1 MKNLM
6 KLREKSNLSI
16 SKLAINLNANY
27 NTDIRIC
34 QIWDWENGYR
44 NVSNKNASI
53 LADYFNVSEKEFMHQ
68 F

>member
-1 MKNLM
+1 MLSDLM
-6 KLREKSNLSI
+6 ELREKSNLSI

-53 LADYFNVSEKEFMHQ
+53 LADYFNVSEKEFMH
-68 F
+68 

>member
-6 KLREKSNLSI
+6 ELREKSNLSI
-16 SKLAINLNANY
+16 SKIAINLNANY

-53 LADYFNVSEKEFMHQ
+53 LADYFNVSEKEFMH
-68 F
+68 

>member
-6 KLREKSNLSI
+6 ELREKSNLSI

-53 LADYFNVSEKEFMHQ
+53 LADYFNVSEKEFMH
-68 F
+68 

>member
-1 MKNLM
+1 ME
-6 KLREKSNLSI
+6 LREKSNLSI

-53 LADYFNVSEKEFMHQ
+53 LADYFNVSEKEFMN
-68 F
+68 

>member
-6 KLREKSNLSI
+6 ELREKSNLSI

-44 NVSNKNASI
+44 NVSNKNISI
-53 LADYFNVSEKEFMHQ
+53 LADYFNVSEKEFMN
-68 F
+68 

>member
-6 KLREKSNLSI
+6 ELREKSNLSI

-53 LADYFNVSEKEFMHQ
+53 LADYFNVSEKEFKN
-68 F
+68 

>member
-6 KLREKSNLSI
+6 ELREKSNLSI

-53 LADYFNVSEKEFMHQ
+53 LA
-68 F
+68 

>member
-6 KLREKSNLSI
+6 ELREKSNLSI

-53 LADYFNVSEKEFMHQ
+53 LADYFSVSEKEFMH
-68 F
+68 

>member
-6 KLREKSNLSI
+6 ELREKSNLSI

-34 QIWDWENGYR
+34 QIWDLENGYR

-53 LADYFNVSEKEFMHQ
+53 LADYFNVSEKEFMN
-68 F
+68 

>member
-6 KLREKSNLSI
+6 ELREKSNLSI

-27 NTDIRIC
+27 DTDIRIC

-53 LADYFNVSEKEFMHQ
+53 LADYFNVSENEFIQ
-68 F
+68 

>member
-6 KLREKSNLSI
+6 ELHEKSNLSI

-53 LADYFNVSEKEFMHQ
+53 LADYFNVSEKEFMN
-68 F
+68 

>member
-1 MKNLM
+1 MKNPM
-6 KLREKSNLSI
+6 ELREKSNLSI

-53 LADYFNVSEKEFMHQ
+53 LADYFNVSEKEFMN
-68 F
+68 

>member
-6 KLREKSNLSI
+6 ELREKSNLSI

-34 QIWDWENGYR
+34 QIWDW
-44 NVSNKNASI
+44 
-53 LADYFNVSEKEFMHQ
+53 
-68 F
+68 

>member
-6 KLREKSNLSI
+6 ELREKSNLSI

-53 LADYFNVSEKEFMHQ
+53 LADYFNVSEKDFMH
-68 F
+68 

>member
-6 KLREKSNLSI
+6 ELREKSNLSI

-34 QIWDWENGYR
+34 QIWGWENGYR

-53 LADYFNVSEKEFMHQ
+53 LADYFNVSEKEFMH
-68 F
+68 

>member
-6 KLREKSNLSI
+6 ELREKSNLSI

-34 QIWDWENGYR
+34 QIWEWENGYR

-53 LADYFNVSEKEFMHQ
+53 LADYFNVSEKKFMH
-68 F
+68 

>member
-6 KLREKSNLSI
+6 ELREKANLSI
-16 SKLAINLNANY
+16 SRLALNLNSSY

-44 NVSNKNASI
+44 NISNKYASI
-53 LADYFNVSEKEFMHQ
+53 LADYFNVSEKVFSK
-68 F
+68 

>member
-1 MKNLM
+1 ME
-6 KLREKSNLSI
+6 LREKSNLSI

-53 LADYFNVSEKEFMHQ
+53 LADYFNVSEKEFMH
-68 F
+68 

>member
-6 KLREKSNLSI
+6 ELREKSNLSI

-44 NVSNKNASI
+44 NVSNKKASI
-53 LADYFNVSEKEFMHQ
+53 LADYFNVSEKEFMH
-68 F
+68 

>member
-6 KLREKSNLSI
+6 ELREKSNLSI

-53 LADYFNVSEKEFMHQ
+53 LADYFNVSEKEFMN
-68 F
+68 

>member
-6 KLREKSNLSI
+6 ELREKSNLSI

-34 QIWDWENGYR
+34 QIWNWENGYR

-53 LADYFNVSEKEFMHQ
+53 LADYFNVSEKEFMN
-68 F
+68 

>member
-1 MKNLM
+1 MINLM
-6 KLREKSNLSI
+6 ELREKSNLSI

-53 LADYFNVSEKEFMHQ
+53 LADYFNVSEKEFMH
-68 F
+68 